1 MVRQP
6 HLAVIPVHFPV
17 VRPGEKLAQ
26 VVCDCLKD
34 EGLTLRRGDIFAVAS
49 KIVSTCEGRVVRLTG
64 VHVTARAKRL
74 SDQWEIDERLA
85 AVVVK
90 EADEILG
97 GVDGF
102 LLTVTNG
109 ILTPNAGVDLKN
121 SPPGTATLW
130 PTNPD
135 RSASQ
140 LRSRLQHRYKTKI
153 GVLIVD
159 SHVTP
164 LRLGTVGLAIGLS
177 GFVPIQ
183 DYRGVPD
190 LFDRT
195 IRVTQTNLAD
205 DIAAAAHLLMGE
217 SSERIGA
224 VIIRGSA
231 IGTDAKGDGRLL
243 KLTQRKC
250 LIGSALPNIGATRL
264 EGNDWARNSYATTPE
279 LGCDLRNHCRRTDIV
294 SDCRSRLLAPLSISF
309 L

>member
-1 MVRQP
+1 
-6 HLAVIPVHFPV
+6 

-26 VVCDCLKD
+26 VVCDCLKA

-49 KIVSTCEGRVVRLTG
+49 KIVSTCEGRVVKLAD
-64 VHVTARAKRL
+64 VYVTARAKRL
-74 SDQWEIDERLA
+74 SDHWRIDERLA
-85 AVVVK
+85 AVAVK
-90 EADEILG
+90 EADAILG

-109 ILTPNAGVDLKN
+109 ILTANAGVDLKN

-130 PTNPD
+130 PINPD

-140 LRSRLQHRYKTKI
+140 LRSRLQRRYKRKI
-153 GVLIVD
+153 GVVIVD

-183 DYRGVPD
+183 DCRGVPD
-190 LFDRT
+190 LFDRI

-217 SSERIGA
+217 SSERIGG

-231 IGTDAKGDGRLL
+231 IATDATGDGRLA
-243 KLTQRKC
+243 KLIQREC
-250 LIGSALPNIGATRL
+250 LIGSALGNIG
-264 EGNDWARNSYATTPE
+264 GNAP
-279 LGCDLRNHCRRTDIV
+279 RRY
-294 SDCRSRLLAPLSISF
+294 
-309 L
+309 